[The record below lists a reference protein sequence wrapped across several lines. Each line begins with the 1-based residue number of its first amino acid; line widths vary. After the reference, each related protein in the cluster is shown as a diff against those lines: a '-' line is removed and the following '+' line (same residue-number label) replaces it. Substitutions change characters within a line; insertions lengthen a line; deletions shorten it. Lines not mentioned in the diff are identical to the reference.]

1 MYFTYDSIFKT
12 VYFWIFLGA
21 GEVIPP
27 NSDLIFEVTLESLK
41 SKKVKIEVLD
51 AKNCTKDAR
60 TRNNDILVFD
70 YIGYFEDGKLL
81 LLNPYINLFFREINF
96 VSLQAKNLIPLKMKA
111 ANH

>member
-1 MYFTYDSIFKT
+1 MYVFFKKI
-12 VYFWIFLGA
+12 YFWIFLGA

-96 VSLQAKNLIPLKMKA
+96 VSFQAKNLIPLKMKA

>member
-1 MYFTYDSIFKT
+1 M
-12 VYFWIFLGA
+12 IFLGA

-81 LLNPYINLFFREINF
+81 LLNPYSINRFFREINF

>member
-1 MYFTYDSIFKT
+1 MIFQ
-12 VYFWIFLGA
+12 GA

-96 VSLQAKNLIPLKMKA
+96 MSLQAKNLIPLKMKA